1 MIAIKQHGDFSKTDN
16 FLKSLKQQ
24 RMFDALERYA
34 QKGVEALAAAT
45 PVDSGLT
52 ASSWYYEIR
61 HTNNEVTI
69 EFCNSNIQNGCP
81 IAVIL
86 QYGHGTGTGGYVE
99 GVDYI
104 NPALQPVFEEI
115 LNNVWREVTK
125 L

>member
-1 MIAIKQHGDFSKTDN
+1 MISFKQHGDFSKTDN

-24 RMFDALERYA
+24 RMYNAIEQYA
-34 QKGVEALAAAT
+34 QKGIEALAAAT

-52 ASSWYYEIR
+52 ASSGYYNIKYAASG
-61 HTNNEVTI
+61 VTI
-69 EFCNSNIQNGCP
+69 EYCNSNIQNGVP

-86 QYGHGTGTGGYVE
+86 QYGHGTGTGGYVK

-104 NPALQPVFEEI
+104 NPALQPVFEET

>member
-1 MIAIKQHGDFSKTDN
+1 MIGFEQHGDFSKTDN

-24 RMFDALERYA
+24 RMYDAIERYA

-45 PVDSGLT
+45 PVESGLT
-52 ASSWYYEIR
+52 ASSWYYYIKR
-61 HTNNEVTI
+61 TATEVTI
-69 EFCNSNIQNGCP
+69 EYCNSNIQNGVP

-86 QYGHGTGTGGYVE
+86 QYGHGTGTGGYVK

-104 NPALQPVFEEI
+104 NPALQPVFEET

>member
-1 MIAIKQHGDFSKTDN
+1 MIAIEQHGDFSKTDN

-24 RMFDALERYA
+24 RMFNALERYA
-34 QKGVEALAAAT
+34 QKGVEALAAST
-45 PVDSGLT
+45 PVDSGVT
-52 ASSWYYEIR
+52 ASSWYYEIN
-61 HTNNEVTI
+61 HTSSGVTI

>member
-1 MIAIKQHGDFSKTDN
+1 MISFKQHGDFSKTDN

-24 RMFDALERYA
+24 RMYNAIEQYA

-52 ASSWYYEIR
+52 ASSWYYNIKY
-61 HTNNEVTI
+61 TASGVTI
-69 EFCNSNIQNGCP
+69 EYCNSNIQNGVP

-86 QYGHGTGTGGYVE
+86 QYGHGTGTGGYVK

-104 NPALQPVFEEI
+104 NPALQPVFEET